1 MVQKWVGWRVQKL
14 REKFSYEQSLKESRL
29 HIVEGLL
36 LAIGKIDSIIKRI
49 RSSKDKSEAK
59 SSLMTKPFNFSERQA
74 EAILDMRLRQLSN
87 LDSSDLEEER
97 ISLETRITDLKEL
110 TQEGPEG
117 EKARKNHLVKEVTSL
132 GKIYGKGRRSPLI
145 KIVESPVQLTEKKS
159 SPKVFS
165 PKPRFM
171 KVDSKKGTVEQAKGP
186 RGALVLDSKD
196 KVILMTEDGL
206 LRKVPSNFKGA
217 ISSSYSPVTLAKREA
232 DVSQRKYLIVF
243 EVESQV
249 RCIVLNGI
257 DLCKSTSKG
266 KRWLMEGSRLI
277 HFSENPY
284 TVEWVSKRRKPLKLD
299 LTQKSGKPA
308 SRGVKIGSAEEIVN
322 LKG

>member
-1 MVQKWVGWRVQKL
+1 
-14 REKFSYEQSLKESRL
+14 
-29 HIVEGLL
+29 
-36 LAIGKIDSIIKRI
+36 
-49 RSSKDKSEAK
+49 
-59 SSLMTKPFNFSERQA
+59 
-74 EAILDMRLRQLSN
+74 
-87 LDSSDLEEER
+87 
-97 ISLETRITDLKEL
+97 
-110 TQEGPEG
+110 
-117 EKARKNHLVKEVTSL
+117 
-132 GKIYGKGRRSPLI
+132 
-145 KIVESPVQLTEKKS
+145 
-159 SPKVFS
+159 
-165 PKPRFM
+165 M